1 MASGR
6 RRKSLTKELE
16 LEDGGISKDSEVI
29 ASEISSFFAKL
40 FTEDLP
46 SRPFIE
52 DLDWC
57 PISPSKA
64 TWLERPFE
72 EEEIH
77 RAVFSLGKEKAPGPD
92 GFTFAFF

>member
-1 MASGR
+1 M
-6 RRKSLTKELE
+6 
-16 LEDGGISKDSEVI
+16 I
-29 ASEISSFFAKL
+29 AFEISSFYAKL

-52 DLDWC
+52 NLDWC
-57 PISPSKA
+57 PISLGKV

-77 RAVFSLGKEKAPGPD
+77 RVVFSLGKEKAPVLD